1 MMKVSV
7 KFYAHL
13 GDLVGKKSKMEIE
26 LQEHATVSH
35 LLDVLLLDSKI
46 KEHILDVNEDIK
58 SDITIM
64 RNGREIK
71 FLEGLSTVLHPD
83 DEIQIF
89 PVVAGGSAL
98 KLETEL
104 LIVDEALES
113 DYNAKIHVRRVV
125 ESLRGC
131 TQQK

>member
-1 MMKVSV
+1 MKVSV

-13 GDLVGKKSKMEIE
+13 GDLVDKKSTMEIE
-26 LQEHATVSH
+26 LQEGATVSH

-46 KEHILDVNEDIK
+46 KEHILDNDEEVK

-71 FLEGLSTVLHPD
+71 FLDGLDTALNPG

-89 PVVAGGSAL
+89 PVVAGG
-98 KLETEL
+98 
-104 LIVDEALES
+104 
-113 DYNAKIHVRRVV
+113 
-125 ESLRGC
+125 
-131 TQQK
+131 

>member
-13 GDLVGKKSKMEIE
+13 GDLVGKKSRLEIE
-26 LQEHATVSH
+26 LAEGATVSH

-46 KEHILDVNEDIK
+46 KEHMLDENEEVK

-64 RNGREIK
+64 RNGREVK
-71 FLEGLSTVLHPD
+71 FLEGLDTILNHD

-89 PVVAGGSAL
+89 PVVAGG
-98 KLETEL
+98 
-104 LIVDEALES
+104 
-113 DYNAKIHVRRVV
+113 
-125 ESLRGC
+125 
-131 TQQK
+131 

>member
-26 LQEHATVSH
+26 LQEDATVSH
-35 LLDVLLLDSKI
+35 LLDILLIDSKI
-46 KEHILDVNEDIK
+46 KEHMLDEKGEVK

-64 RNGREIK
+64 QNGREIK
-71 FLEGLSTVLHPD
+71 FLDGLDTILNPD

-89 PVVAGGSAL
+89 PVVAGG
-98 KLETEL
+98 
-104 LIVDEALES
+104 
-113 DYNAKIHVRRVV
+113 
-125 ESLRGC
+125 
-131 TQQK
+131 